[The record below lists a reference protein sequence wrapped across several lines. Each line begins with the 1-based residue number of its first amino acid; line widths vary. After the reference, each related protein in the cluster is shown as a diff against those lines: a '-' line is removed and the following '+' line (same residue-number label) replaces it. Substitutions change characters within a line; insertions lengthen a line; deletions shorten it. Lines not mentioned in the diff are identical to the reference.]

1 MKKPRL
7 TEALVERQNPVP
19 GKRLEVP
26 DGGCPGLVLRIGETG
41 KRSWTVAYRVAGRG
55 EGGKRG
61 PMRRLGL
68 GSYPTL
74 GLKDAR
80 EAARRVIEAAD
91 RGDDPAVERKVEARA
106 KATRDIE
113 LVAERYLEAHVRP
126 NLVRARDAERALL
139 ERVVPVWRGRDIA
152 TIGRADVHDLL
163 DDVKRAKSPALA
175 REVRKHLSGMFSW
188 AADRGI
194 IPTSPVAG
202 MRRTDLAGTPRER
215 VLSMEELREVWNAAV
230 KAGYPFGDF
239 TRLLILTA
247 QRRTEIGSMCRAWLD
262 LEKGTFEIP
271 AASGK
276 TRNAQVVPLSDAAQ
290 MIIDGLPNWNRGDFL
305 FSTTGGEVP
314 ISGYTQGKNRLDK
327 LIAEART
334 KAGIT
339 ETMPNWTYHDL
350 RRSAATHL
358 ARMGERQEIIERV
371 LGHVVPGIAGVYN
384 RYSYLEE
391 KRSALAKWGELWK

>member
-1 MKKPRL
+1 MKKVKL

-19 GKRLEVP
+19 GKRLEIP

-55 EGGKRG
+55 EDGRRG
-61 PMRRLGL
+61 PMRRMGL
-68 GSYPTL
+68 GPYPTV

-80 EAARRVIEAAD
+80 EAARRVIEQAD
-91 RGDDPAVERKVEARA
+91 RGTDPALERQVEARA
-106 KATRDIE
+106 KAVRDVE
-113 LVAERYLEAHVRP
+113 TVVERFLEAHVRP
-126 NLVRARDAERALL
+126 NLVKARDAERALM
-139 ERVVPVWRGRDIA
+139 ERVVPVWRGRVIG

-163 DDVKRAKSPALA
+163 DDVKRAGSPALA
-175 REVRKHLSGMFSW
+175 REVRKHLSGLFSW

-194 IPTSPVAG
+194 IPVSPVAG
-202 MRRTDLAGTPRER
+202 MRRPDIAGVPRER
-215 VLSMEELREVWNAAV
+215 VLSMEELREVWDAAGV
-230 KAGYPFGDF
+230 AGYPFGDF

-247 QRRTEIGSMCRAWLD
+247 QRRTEIGSMRRSWLQPDLRA
-262 LEKGTFEIP
+262 FEIP

-276 TRNAQVVPLSDAAQ
+276 TRTAQVVPLSEPAQ
-290 MIIDGLPNWNRGDFL
+290 RIIDALPKWNNGDFL

-327 LIAEART
+327 LIAEARA
-334 KAGIT
+334 KAGIE
-339 ETMPNWTYHDL
+339 ETMPGWTYHDL

-358 ARMGERQEIIERV
+358 ARMKVPQEIIERV

-384 RYSYLEE
+384 RYSYLDE
-391 KRSALAKWGELWK
+391 KREALEKWGELWK